1 MTPSP
6 YHLWLPALLL
16 GAAITLGL
24 FWLMALM
31 VQGGQLDLQ
40 KTEARRLVDFIRL
53 KQMPKPPPPIQRPP
67 PKPPE
72 KEPPPPQPQLATPRP
87 VANVTPDIDIPALDV
102 PLSSR
107 LQESLLA
114 GIDVGKPAPK
124 AASQVI
130 PLVRIPPRYP
140 MRARMRRIEGW
151 VKLEFTITPEGT
163 VTDVKVVEAHP
174 RGVFER
180 AAIEAISRWKFKPLI
195 VDGRPTAQRAVQVLE
210 FKLRK

>member
-6 YHLWLPALLL
+6 RHLWLPALLL
-16 GAAITLGL
+16 GSAITLGL

-31 VQGGQLDLQ
+31 VQGGQLELQ

-53 KQMPKPPPPIQRPP
+53 KQAPKPPPPTRRPP

-107 LQESLLA
+107 LQGSLLA
-114 GIDVGKPAPK
+114 GIDVAKAGPK
-124 AASQVI
+124 ASGQVI
-130 PLVRIPPRYP
+130 PLVRIKPRYP

-163 VTDVKVVEAHP
+163 VTDVKVVESHP
-174 RGVFER
+174 KGVFER
-180 AAIEAISRWKFKPLI
+180 AAIKAISLWKFKPLI
-195 VDGRPTAQRAVQVLE
+195 ADGRPTAQRAVQVLE
-210 FKLRK
+210 FKLQK